1 MAGSARLHGVRA
13 VLFDLDG
20 TLIDSAPDLALAGNA
35 LRHARGL
42 GPIDLAVYRP
52 HAGSGARGILR
63 VALEATPE
71 HSGYDG
77 LRDEFLVAY
86 QHHLLWQTTYLAD
99 VPQLLAGLNDRGM
112 AWGIVTNKARRFT
125 QPTVEAFT
133 ELQAA
138 ATVISGDSTPYTK
151 PHPGPVLAALQS
163 AGLSAESTLYVGDD
177 RRDIQAGRAAGVR
190 TVAAAYGYL
199 GPAADPLAW
208 GADAVI
214 HSPLQLLNLLDPA

>member
-71 HSGYDG
+71 HPGYDA

-86 QHHLLWQTTYLAD
+86 
-99 VPQLLAGLNDRGM
+99 
-112 AWGIVTNKARRFT
+112 
-125 QPTVEAFT
+125 
-133 ELQAA
+133 
-138 ATVISGDSTPYTK
+138 
-151 PHPGPVLAALQS
+151 
-163 AGLSAESTLYVGDD
+163 
-177 RRDIQAGRAAGVR
+177 
-190 TVAAAYGYL
+190 
-199 GPAADPLAW
+199 
-208 GADAVI
+208 
-214 HSPLQLLNLLDPA
+214 